1 MGKKLVTFLEVWYLE
16 SWRQEYSG
24 EMAQGQYSRAVVREN
39 DSCVCGVCKGSC
51 RVGLAPHLEMQGCGL
66 SDVRLGA
73 MVGAKEGSKIGLSE
87 A

>member
-51 RVGLAPHLEMQGCGL
+51 RVGLAPHLEMQGCERGGT
-66 SDVRLGA
+66 VT
-73 MVGAKEGSKIGLSE
+73 GSIGVKTGK
-87 A
+87 AAFAVC